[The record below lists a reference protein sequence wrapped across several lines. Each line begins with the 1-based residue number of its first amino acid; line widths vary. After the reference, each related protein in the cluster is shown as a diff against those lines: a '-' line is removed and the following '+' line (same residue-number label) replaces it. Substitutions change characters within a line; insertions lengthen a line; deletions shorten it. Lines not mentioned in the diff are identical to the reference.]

1 MTMSSLDGAALEVH
15 CPRCRFA
22 NSIVYRQ
29 ARLRDVII
37 CRGCK
42 ANIRLDDHMN
52 ECRNARQQM
61 NRAVAELKQALASV
75 SRNITFR
82 I

>member
-1 MTMSSLDGAALEVH
+1 VISLDRATLEVR
-15 CPRCRFA
+15 CPRCRFE

-42 ANIRLDDHMN
+42 VNIRLDDHMN
-52 ECRNARQQM
+52 ECRKAREQI
-61 NRAVAELKQALASV
+61 NRAVAELEQMLASINT
-75 SRNITFR
+75 NITVR
-82 I
+82 L